1 MGSSKKHKKHK
12 DRKHSYTSGADE
24 TSNQS
29 FTAST
34 PAPEQRPLKL
44 VLKMSGGNTG
54 SPMMSPALNYP
65 VSIKLIVLLS
75 TECALVSSSGSSRKT
90 SSLMM
95 WRPLKYQKV
104 QTP

>member
-12 DRKHSYTSGADE
+12 DRKHSYTSGPDDA
-24 TSNQS
+24 SNQS

-44 VLKMSGGNTG
+44 VLKVSGGSTG

-65 VSIKLIVLLS
+65 VSSQLQSIESVLVTGFTLQVPVS
-75 TECALVSSSGSSRKT
+75 T
-90 SSLMM
+90 MF
-95 WRPLKYQKV
+95 
-104 QTP
+104 